1 MNPLVCDQ
9 IQSSFSAY
17 LDGAVS
23 GHEMQEIARHIE
35 GYTDAYSGMHTL
47 ACQMC
52 AREFAAW
59 RQTQEALTRVGT
71 AKPPADLNLKLRL
84 AISRELARRNTSLLD
99 RLSLRW
105 DNAIR
110 PVLMQVSAG
119 VAATTVLVGGIMV
132 LLGAVAPAGSNPVL
146 ADDEPLSA
154 ITAPHY
160 LYSTVTPGAIVTP
173 QNTPIIVEAAVDSS
187 GRVYDYSIV
196 SGPQEDSVRAQVA
209 AQLLGQVF
217 QPASVFGLPVRG
229 RVVITFSGISVRG

>member
-1 MNPLVCDQ
+1 MSHEKCEQ

-23 GHEMQEIARHIE
+23 GHQMQEIARHLE
-35 GYTDAYSGMHTL
+35 GATDPATGVPVA
-47 ACQMC
+47 ACEVC

-59 RQTQEALTRVGT
+59 RNTQNALALLRP
-71 AKPPADLNLKLRL
+71 AKAPADLGLKLRV
-84 AISRELARRNTSLLD
+84 AISRESARRKNHLLD
-99 RLSLRW
+99 RLQLRW
-105 DNAIR
+105 ENALR
-110 PVLMQVSAG
+110 PMLLQVSAG

-132 LLGAVAPAGSNPVL
+132 LLGAVAPATSPVL

-160 LYSTVTPGAIVTP
+160 LYSTVAPSAIVC
-173 QNTPIIVEAAVDSS
+173 NHNSPIIVEAAVDSS

-196 SGPQEDSVRAQVA
+196 SGPENDSVRAQVA
-209 AQLLGQVF
+209 SQLLGQVF

-229 RVVITFSGISVRG
+229 RVVITFSGISVRA